1 MSNYNYWD
9 VRRMMIQRQTD
20 ELKIDRS
27 TTAVR
32 SGRGIEIFFNCH
44 RIATVTADK
53 VDGHSVKGIK
63 SNTAKAINK
72 RIEKLADANGVFP
85 LTVIDRSNGSLEGFY
100 ILITFT
106 LEAPSPVKGM
116 GSSVMPI
123 MRP

>member
-9 VRRMMIQRQTD
+9 IRRMMIQKGTD

-32 SGRGIEIFFNCH
+32 SGRGIDVFFNSH

-53 VDGHSVKGIK
+53 VEGHPVKGIK
-63 SNTAKAINK
+63 SNTAAAINK
-72 RIEKLADANGVFP
+72 RVKSLADANGVFP
-85 LTVIDRSNGSLEGFY
+85 LTVIDRSGGSVEGFY
-100 ILITFT
+100 ILVTFT

-116 GSSVMPI
+116 GSSVMPF